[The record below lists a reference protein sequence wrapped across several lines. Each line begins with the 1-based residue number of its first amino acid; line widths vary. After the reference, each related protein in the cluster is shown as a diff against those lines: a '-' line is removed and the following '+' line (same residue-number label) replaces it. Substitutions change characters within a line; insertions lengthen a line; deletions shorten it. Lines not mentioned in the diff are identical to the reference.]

1 MLVMIAAEV
10 AALRAQKGIVQID
23 TELRKVKS
31 TRDLE
36 TRKLVILMKIMK
48 KRVNKYWKV
57 QRLIAV
63 VT

>member
-1 MLVMIAAEV
+1 MSVMIAAEV
-10 AALRAQKGIVQID
+10 AVLRAQKGIVQID

-31 TRDLE
+31 MRDLG
-36 TRKLVILMKIMK
+36 TRRLVILMKIMK

-57 QRLIAV
+57 QKLIVV